1 MLGGNCTHI
10 ISSLAGGELR
20 LDAATSMSMSIELST
35 SAVIKNA
42 GAVDGGSKNESAAV
56 KAPAT
61 AAKDDETQSEPT
73 GRWTDTSGNSRG
85 LMGNHTTNQLW
96 HIQHYTSRPTS

>member
-61 AAKDDETQSEPT
+61 AAKDDEIN
-73 GRWTDTSGNSRG
+73 RN
-85 LMGNHTTNQLW
+85 
-96 HIQHYTSRPTS
+96 RPVDGQTRAAIRVD